1 MSTIAQDFALVVAYT
16 TGRITEHQFR
26 KLISSSEHGADAGTP
41 VSGPSHC
48 SPASPR
54 AGDNGDGLEGK
65 PPVGLHEKH
74 AVQAAPVE
82 LVQVDP
88 ERRALCRSGP
98 DARPPGEGAVVALA
112 SALEPLPTADRA
124 LLGVAA
130 AGVRM
135 ARLRSAVVAIS
146 ESRTSYR
153 TVFRWARLRG
163 FIWHWSSPAHRKR

>member
-65 PPVGLHEKH
+65 PPV
-74 AVQAAPVE
+74 P
-82 LVQVDP
+82 
-88 ERRALCRSGP
+88 RRVREPGNTAL
-98 DARPPGEGAVVALA
+98 
-112 SALEPLPTADRA
+112 TQ
-124 LLGVAA
+124 
-130 AGVRM
+130 
-135 ARLRSAVVAIS
+135 
-146 ESRTSYR
+146 
-153 TVFRWARLRG
+153 
-163 FIWHWSSPAHRKR
+163 SPH